1 MERCCFRRGTA
12 YVAQFRN
19 SKIEHLN
26 TITAEAIRLQP
37 DVVGFQ
43 VPVNDALLMR
53 FMHRGANLFKNVD
66 YPVKRK
72 SLLFGQHVTQRTP
85 VQIFHDEISNSVFT
99 GPGKA
104 KVSHIDH
111 VRMSKTTG
119 CPRFAPEAFD
129 KFLVAHKLRHDQLES
144 DETFRAEVRRQVDCA
159 HAALSKQALQAILLI
174 QSLTDVRIDAVHSS
188 LQSGDILS
196 A

>member
-72 SLLFGQHVTQRTP
+72 SLLFGQHVTQRKP
-85 VQIFHDEISNSVFT
+85 VQLFHYEVSNSAFPA
-99 GPGKA
+99 PGKA
-104 KVSHIDH
+104 KIGTIDH
-111 VRMSKTTG
+111 GRTSNPT
-119 CPRFAPEAFD
+119 
-129 KFLVAHKLRHDQLES
+129 
-144 DETFRAEVRRQVDCA
+144 
-159 HAALSKQALQAILLI
+159 
-174 QSLTDVRIDAVHSS
+174 AVP
-188 LQSGDILS
+188 
-196 A
+196 